1 MLNLERSTRK
11 LLTLQN
17 ALCSDSA
24 GQEVFVGLSRPESE
38 RYIELWSEA
47 TDEFIELDRKHK
59 RTLHKMDDL

>member
-1 MLNLERSTRK
+1 MLSLERSTRK

-24 GQEVFVGLSRPESE
+24 GQEVFVGLSRTESE

-47 TDEFIELDRKHK
+47 TDEFIELERKHK
-59 RTLHKMDDL
+59 RALHNLDDI